1 MTRALLVLWVGLI
14 GAERLD
20 LDGSSTALT
29 VTPFLVLTPVLVGRL
44 LVDRFSR
51 RRSVQVGRAGIAFLL
66 LSAVL
71 LVCIGTST
79 FGSLD
84 ETTTLMRA
92 TLALTQLG
100 GTAVVALL
108 VHDDPGAIDALRAGA
123 TLGVWLF
130 LLLNVMAVFAFLG
143 VLPQELVLGPAAL
156 RLDSYGYAGIVPRL
170 SGTTIDPNAGGLLL
184 VIFAMLS
191 PRVRILAGA
200 LLLLTLSRSAIITGV
215 IVALVTAWGFG
226 LGALRVSARALVF
239 GALVAAAILVAL
251 GRSPQAMEG
260 VTRTLS
266 PFAERIGIGDGVGSA
281 AEHGMLV
288 VRAVEEGSRSLQRA
302 AFGLGWGASYMVL
315 QEFFPGNR
323 YGNFHSLYG
332 TAFAETGVVGLIVVL
347 LLLAGPLF
355 RETPWRPLIAGFIV
369 FNIFYQATTV
379 PAFWLLLALAW
390 MTVQTVP
397 HQQRDMSP

>member
-1 MTRALLVLWVGLI
+1 MTRALLVLWMGLI

-20 LDGSSTALT
+20 LDGASTVLT
-29 VTPFLVLTPVLVGRL
+29 VTPFLVLTPVLVVRL
-44 LVDRFSR
+44 TADRFSR
-51 RRSVQVGRAGIAFLL
+51 SHSARVGRAGIAFSLL
-66 LSAVL
+66 AAVL
-71 LVCIGTST
+71 LFCIGAST
-79 FGSLD
+79 FSSLD
-84 ETTTLMRA
+84 EGTTLMRA
-92 TLALTQLG
+92 TLALAQVG
-100 GTAVVALL
+100 GTAIVALL
-108 VHDDPGAIDALRAGA
+108 VHDEPSAIEALRAGA
-123 TLGVWLF
+123 ALGIWLF
-130 LLLNVMAVFAFLG
+130 LMLNVMAVFAFLG
-143 VLPQELVLGPAAL
+143 ALPQELMLGPAVL

-184 VIFAMLS
+184 VIFAVLS
-191 PRVRILAGA
+191 PRVRMIAGT
-200 LLLLTLSRSAIITGV
+200 LLLLTLSRSAIIAGV
-215 IVALVTAWGFG
+215 IVALVTAWRFG
-226 LGALRVSARALVF
+226 LGALRVSVRTLVF
-239 GALVAAAILVAL
+239 GALVAAAILMAL

-281 AEHGMLV
+281 SEHGTLV
-288 VRAVEEGSRSLQRA
+288 VRAAEEGSRSLQRA

-332 TAFAETGVVGLIVVL
+332 TVFAETGVVGLIVVL

-379 PAFWLLLALAW
+379 PAFWLLLALGW

-397 HQQRDMSP
+397 HQQRDMRP